1 MMLTFIQR
9 LTSLRR
15 RLNTQL
21 QGLESG
27 EVKVLR
33 LLDGGATDEDDT
45 ARHLEEL
52 QACLRDIDSALHE
65 AGVTQ
70 KAVAA
75 LTSGYLSVAS
85 RESATVARAR
95 AS

>member
-15 RLNTQL
+15 RLSTQL
-21 QGLESG
+21 QALESG
-27 EVKVLR
+27 EVKVLL

-45 ARHLEEL
+45 ARHIEEL
-52 QACLRDIDSALHE
+52 HACLRDIDRALDE

-70 KAVAA
+70 KAAAA
-75 LTSGYLSVAS
+75 LTSGYLSAAS
-85 RESATVARAR
+85 RDCTTIARAR